1 MQARAAA
8 MQSVVRPVRHGQ
20 TCQSTDRSLSE
31 VQCAGVWHVLLSDV
45 SRLQLEQCIS
55 QFIGLL
61 FKNGPVGSSDTS
73 PTR

>member
-45 SRLQLEQCIS
+45 SRLQLEQCVS

-61 FKNGPVGSSDTS
+61 FKMDQ
-73 PTR
+73 